1 MMRDQKIRPWMQ
13 PAAGFT
19 LMEVL
24 VSLAIVS
31 ILIGGLGTM
40 FANSGRLYTSQNV
53 TAALQQEVRSAL
65 DVIAAE
71 ARMAAYNPTDIRE
84 KDIIRVATPT
94 RFHFKTD
101 LDGNNKFAK
110 AFNASGECENRS
122 FRFSLANTG
131 IQMVC
136 GEGTGSTTMEYLLGG
151 TNSDTRVVAL
161 DFSYRDKNNNAT
173 TVKKEIRS
181 LIISIVAEAPAG
193 QQGMIQ
199 RTYTTSVDIRNTGP
213 NA

>member
-1 MMRDQKIRPWMQ
+1 MQ

-71 ARMAAYNPTDIRE
+71 ARMAAYNPTKADYSPSKKNDFEIKIAE
-84 KDIIRVATPT
+84 AT
-94 RFHFKTD
+94 RFRFKAD
-101 LDGNNKFAK
+101 LDQNGVGAA
-110 AFNASGECENRS
+110 AFNGAGQCENRS
-122 FRFSLANTG
+122 FRYSLANTG

-136 GEGTGSTTMEYLLGG
+136 GEGTGSTITEYLLGG